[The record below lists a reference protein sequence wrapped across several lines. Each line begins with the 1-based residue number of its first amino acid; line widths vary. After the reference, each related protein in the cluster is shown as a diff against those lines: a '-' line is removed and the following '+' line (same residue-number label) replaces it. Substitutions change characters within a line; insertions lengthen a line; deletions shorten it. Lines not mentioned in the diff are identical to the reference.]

1 MHVVLSVPHP
11 GGGLL
16 SLGAIIGIMLKLGGS
31 LLSLSPPFPPVFDL
45 IFLFPDDAYK
55 AGCRLRPLPLHTP
68 HSGLICDACTVL
80 IYFVRADKYHILSRL
95 IYDHHLV
102 LIVRTNLYSVPTT
115 SAQVDTFQSLFV
127 F

>member
-1 MHVVLSVPHP
+1 MHLVPSVPRP

-16 SLGAIIGIMLKLGGS
+16 SFGAIIGITLKLGGS

-45 IFLFPDDAYK
+45 IFLSPDDAYE
-55 AGCRLRPLPLHTP
+55 AGCMLLLLSLHTP
-68 HSGLICDACTVL
+68 HAALIGDVCIGF
-80 IYFVRADKYHILSRL
+80 IYFVRAKKYHILSRL

-102 LIVRTNLYSVPTT
+102 LILPTNLYSVPTT